1 MYCTTLEKS
10 LKIGYLVQINVN
22 TDQYARVVIGNCFKA
37 MNLENNQ
44 AIEKFPR
51 LLELIERYPETAN
64 EFRHNVSQ
72 I

>member
-1 MYCTTLEKS
+1 M
-10 LKIGYLVQINVN
+10 N

-64 EFRHNVSQ
+64 EFRHNVS
-72 I
+72 